1 MESGRGK
8 QEGPTMTILIKGME
22 MPENCEKCPFL
33 DYEEGFC
40 FASGEKIKS
49 GWYVST
55 LYSGSPEFNTMRNPK
70 CPLIEVPTPHGRL
83 IDADDF
89 DSRIRA
95 AGGPADEE
103 LTDDFKDGVLSV
115 LTLMK
120 TQNTV
125 IEEEEG

>member
-1 MESGRGK
+1 
-8 QEGPTMTILIKGME
+8 MTILIKGMK
-22 MPENCEKCPFL
+22 MPKKGYK
-33 DYEEGFC
+33 DIRIH
-40 FASGEKIKS
+40 AD
-49 GWYVST
+49 
-55 LYSGSPEFNTMRNPK
+55 GSWTAYAETVPYND
-70 CPLIEVPTPHGRL
+70 IYGAAVEVPTPHGRL

-95 AGGPADEE
+95 AGGLADEE

-125 IEEEEG
+125 IEAEKNNNGKLHEL

>member
-1 MESGRGK
+1 MS
-8 QEGPTMTILIKGME
+8 ILIKGMKL
-22 MPENCEKCPFL
+22 PKSC
-33 DYEEGFC
+33 YFC
-40 FASGEKIKS
+40 RIGNQAVIGLGITCRIAGRTYANDSNRPS
-49 GWYVST
+49 SRPSW
-55 LYSGSPEFNTMRNPK
+55 
-70 CPLIEVPTPHGRL
+70 CPLIEVLTPHGRL

-95 AGGPADEE
+95 AGGQADEE

-125 IEEEEG
+125 IEAEG